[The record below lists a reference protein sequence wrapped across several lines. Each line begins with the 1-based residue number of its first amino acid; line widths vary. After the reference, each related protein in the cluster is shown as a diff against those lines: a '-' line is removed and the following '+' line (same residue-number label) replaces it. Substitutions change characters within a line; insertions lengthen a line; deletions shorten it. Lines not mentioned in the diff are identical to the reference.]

1 MVLLDFSSMSNE
13 KVVDAWLSY
22 NTDAKELLDKRDR
35 TLAEIRLRMTTD
47 EATKMLH
54 PMAKVELVTKPV
66 FNLSVLNGLRE
77 FLTEDELVAAGALK
91 LAATTEVT
99 SEETWN
105 MTKVNTLASLGKDI
119 REVIERAR
127 TETYPTVKITPVKEE
142 SK

>member
-1 MVLLDFSSMSNE
+1 
-13 KVVDAWLSY
+13 
-22 NTDAKELLDKRDR
+22 
-35 TLAEIRLRMTTD
+35 
-47 EATKMLH
+47 
-54 PMAKVELVTKPV
+54 
-66 FNLSVLNGLRE
+66 
-77 FLTEDELVAAGALK
+77 LVAAGALK